1 MNIPPD
7 LDMCVGFGGG
17 DWTGG
22 GEEGSINDSDN
33 FWF

>member
-1 MNIPPD
+1 MNILPD
-7 LDMCVGFGGG
+7 LDMCVGFGG